1 MGVKGRRLI
10 TLTNRPLKKNKPK
23 KKKTTQLFIAILSFV
38 YSGPFNITLKDPIFS
53 FWLLFSTHPTQSP
66 PATQTFTLHL
76 LSSTHL
82 LSCSPTHAYTGV
94 IHPACFLASVLED
107 NVLIAASL
115 LAVIN
120 CSADVS
126 PHPCLAAGSDPG
138 ATLLPVRRAS
148 SAIDAI
154 ESESLLTDL
163 GSGTTTTPIPVPRPR
178 RHDDSRFKRNA
189 CGGWSDRQDDEK
201 QRWRQPQR
209 RWKRR
214 GRR

>member
-1 MGVKGRRLI
+1 MI
-10 TLTNRPLKKNKPK
+10 NLTNRPLKKKKPHNYLL
-23 KKKTTQLFIAILSFV
+23 QSYPLFTPVHL
-38 YSGPFNITLKDPIFS
+38 TLPSRIPSSAFHFSSPPIPPKSLPPPRRLPCISSLPPIFS
-53 FWLLFSTHPTQSP
+53 L
-66 PATQTFTLHL
+66 A
-76 LSSTHL
+76 
-82 LSCSPTHAYTGV
+82 HAYTGV

-138 ATLLPVRRAS
+138 ATLLPVGRAS

-163 GSGTTTTPIPVPRPR
+163 GSGTTTTPIPVPAIAGMTTPGSSVMRVVDGLTDKTTKND
-178 RHDDSRFKRNA
+178 DDSSHNDDDIGDGR
-189 CGGWSDRQDDEK
+189 GGGGDRRK
-201 QRWRQPQR
+201 YFISS
-209 RWKRR
+209 
-214 GRR
+214 